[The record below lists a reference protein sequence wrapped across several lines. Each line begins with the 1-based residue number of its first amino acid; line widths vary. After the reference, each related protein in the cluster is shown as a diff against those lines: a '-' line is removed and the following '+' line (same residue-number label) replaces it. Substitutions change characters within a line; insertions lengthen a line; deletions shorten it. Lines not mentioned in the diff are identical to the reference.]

1 MATFWDKVKF
11 SKKPFKKGEAE
22 TTVEGAPVAATK
34 PAAKA
39 TAAKKTKTAKA
50 TPEAKTEKK
59 EATRATQYSHV
70 LVRPHMSEK
79 AMMLADKGTYVF
91 EVQVGVTAPEVR
103 NAIKAIYGILPVQV
117 RMINI
122 PSREVR
128 FGRVMGKTRSWK
140 KALITLPV
148 GKKLDIYG

>member
-22 TTVEGAPVAATK
+22 TVEGTEGAATK
-34 PAAKA
+34 PAAKIS
-39 TAAKKTKTAKA
+39 AAKNTKTAKA
-50 TPEAKTEKK
+50 APEAKTDKK
-59 EATRATQYSHV
+59 EAGKATQYSHV

-79 AMMLADKGTYVF
+79 AVAMAEKGTYVF
-91 EVQVGVTAPEVR
+91 EVRTDVSAPEVR

-117 RMINI
+117 RMMNI
-122 PSREVR
+122 RSREVR
-128 FGRVMGKTRSWK
+128 FGRVTGKTRSWK
-140 KALITLPV
+140 KALITLPT